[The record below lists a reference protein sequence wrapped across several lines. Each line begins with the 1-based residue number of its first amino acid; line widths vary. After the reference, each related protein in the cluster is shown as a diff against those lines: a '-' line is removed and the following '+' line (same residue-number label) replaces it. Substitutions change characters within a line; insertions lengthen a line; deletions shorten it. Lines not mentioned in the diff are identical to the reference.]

1 MVGKK
6 EGPRPGHI
14 LAVSPMPSHSGPLGL
29 FQLESGNEDATLR
42 NGRGSTWHT
51 RPRPVTAN
59 AMTAEH
65 LTAQRPPRSEA
76 LLANQRAWAPPGPIT
91 PPETDEGLL
100 LPCRLPSWRP
110 LEFQD
115 SA

>member
-42 NGRGSTWHT
+42 NGQVSTCGAHT
-51 RPRPVTAN
+51 ASPGDG
-59 AMTAEH
+59 
-65 LTAQRPPRSEA
+65 QRHDR
-76 LLANQRAWAPPGPIT
+76 
-91 PPETDEGLL
+91 
-100 LPCRLPSWRP
+100 
-110 LEFQD
+110 
-115 SA
+115 